1 MNRCLV
7 GRRRRLLGLLVAC
20 VLSAA
25 LLKPAAAADVVF
37 PLGSRIGLVPP
48 PGLKASTAFPGFE
61 DRNNAI
67 YIRLIALP
75 GKAFGEIEMT
85 MTSDALRKQ
94 GMAIE
99 KRENFAVANGKAI
112 LLTTRQQ
119 AQSMAIRK
127 WLLIASIG
135 DITAMVS
142 FETPDKA
149 KAAYPETVIRAT
161 LASLAVR
168 ATVPVDEQLAL
179 VPFKVTELAG
189 LRVVRVVPG
198 VAIQLTEGPRD
209 TLDAFE
215 QAHLVISVA
224 PGGPQRV
231 GDRDQFA
238 RTALNGL
245 PPMKDVRIVSAE
257 PMRIGGQ
264 AGYEIRA
271 ESKSP
276 QDDADMQIV
285 QWLRFGTGA
294 YLRILGI
301 APKQNWTP
309 TFTRFRA
316 VRDGLSPR

>member
-1 MNRCLV
+1 MNRCPV
-7 GRRRRLLGLLVAC
+7 GRSLLLGLLVAC
-20 VLSAA
+20 TVSAA
-25 LLKPAAAADVVF
+25 LPMPAAAADVVF

-48 PGLKASTAFPGFE
+48 PGLKASTAFSGFE
-61 DRNNAI
+61 DRKNGV
-67 YIRLIALP
+67 YIRLVALP
-75 GKAFGEIEMT
+75 GKAFAEIENT

-99 KRENFAVANGKAI
+99 KRENFEVANGKAV
-112 LLTTRQQ
+112 LLTARQQ
-119 AQSMAIRK
+119 ANTMAIRK
-127 WLLIASIG
+127 WLLIASFG

-142 FETPDKA
+142 FETPNKPV
-149 KAAYPETVIRAT
+149 AAYPETEIRAA

-168 ATVPVDEQLAL
+168 ATVPVEEQLAL

-189 LRVVRVVPG
+189 LRLVRVVPG
-198 VAIQLTEGPRD
+198 VAIQLTEGPSD
-209 TLDAFE
+209 TLEASE
-215 QAHLVISVA
+215 QSHLVISVA

-231 GDRDQFA
+231 GDREHFA

-264 AGYEIRA
+264 AGYEVRA
-271 ESKSP
+271 EGKAP
-276 QDDADMQIV
+276 QDGADMQIV

>member
-1 MNRCLV
+1 MNRCPV
-7 GRRRRLLGLLVAC
+7 GRSLLLGLLVAC
-20 VLSAA
+20 TLSAA
-25 LLKPAAAADVVF
+25 LPMPAAAADVVF

-48 PGLKASTAFPGFE
+48 PGLKASTAFSGFE
-61 DRNNAI
+61 DRKNGT

-75 GKAFGEIEMT
+75 GKAFAEIENT

-99 KRENFAVANGKAI
+99 KRENFEVANGKAV
-112 LLTTRQQ
+112 LLTARQQ
-119 AQSMAIRK
+119 ANTMAIRK
-127 WLLIASIG
+127 WLLIASFG

-142 FETPDKA
+142 FETPNKPV
-149 KAAYPETVIRAT
+149 AAYPETEIRAA

-168 ATVPVDEQLAL
+168 ATVPVEEQLAL

-189 LRVVRVVPG
+189 LRLVRVVPG

-209 TLDAFE
+209 TLEAFE

-231 GDRDQFA
+231 GDRAHFA

-264 AGYEIRA
+264 AGYEVRA
-271 ESKSP
+271 EGKAP
-276 QDDADMQIV
+276 QDGADMQIV